1 MRNLFNFNSFV
12 GFLNESEEQSKSLD
26 KILKSR
32 GGKGEDEK
40 IPGYH
45 FDNIKKI
52 FGNSEYVTRFKIA
65 QALKAMD
72 MDFFPTNSKFPNPEV
87 NRNLSQKD
95 GMILTFYIGD
105 PEQNKKMD
113 QIGEDILSIVKPVV
127 DLMDKNPEG
136 VYGFSTLM
144 SFQRPEIK
152 KAKALASNLKK

>member
-12 GFLNESEEQSKSLD
+12 GFLNEAEGQSKSLEE
-26 KILKSR
+26 ILKSR
-32 GGKGEDEK
+32 GGKGGDEK

-65 QALKAMD
+65 QALKAME

-113 QIGEDILSIVKPVV
+113 QIGEDLLSIVKPVV
-127 DLMDKNPEG
+127 DSMDKDPEG
-136 VYGFSTLM
+136 VSGFVTLQ

-152 KAKALASNLKK
+152 KAKALAANLKK